1 MSPASPEPSSPVAP
15 HIVAFLR
22 HKRSLNRRYEVEDK
36 ALRLFD
42 RYLNE
47 SGVRTLDEISPAI
60 LDAFFLSRPRNRPR
74 SFNHLVGVVGR
85 LFEWM
90 VEHDIIERS
99 PVTMKPRRRGQP
111 RPPCILGLEQ
121 AQCLVDIAGR
131 LLDRSKA
138 PLRGPTY
145 ATIFS
150 LLFGLGLR
158 VGEVARLRWGD
169 VDRDRGILTIRETK
183 FSKSR
188 LIPVGPRLARRLSAF
203 MDLRMER
210 TPGLPADASV
220 FSFTCGHPVNPGTIS
235 QVFHALVPQLDIAI
249 PPGGTPPHVHDLRH
263 SFAVGR
269 LLRWY
274 RDGGKPADNL
284 MKLSTFMGHV
294 DPLSTAVYLTVTA
307 ELMDAAA
314 DRFERFAAP
323 ISIGDRP

>member
-1 MSPASPEPSSPVAP
+1 MRPALREPSSPAAP
-15 HIVAFLR
+15 HIIAFVR
-22 HKRSLNRRYEVEDK
+22 HKRSLNRRYDVEDK

-47 SGVRTLDEISPAI
+47 SGVKTLNEISPAI
-60 LDAFFLSRPRNRPR
+60 LDSFFLSRPRNRPR

-90 VEHDIIERS
+90 VEHDIIDRS
-99 PVTMKPRRRGQP
+99 PVTMKPRRRGQA
-111 RPPCILGLEQ
+111 RPPCILDLAH
-121 AQCLVDIAGR
+121 AQGLVDIAGR
-131 LLDRSKA
+131 FPDRNKA

-188 LIPVGPRLARRLSAF
+188 LVPMGPRLAHRLSTF
-203 MDLRMER
+203 MDMRMEQA
-210 TPGLPADASV
+210 PGLPADAPV
-220 FSFTCGHPVNPGTIS
+220 FSFTGGRPVNPGTIS
-235 QVFHALVPQLDIAI
+235 QVFHALVPQLNIPV

-284 MKLSTFMGHV
+284 LKLSTFLGHV
-294 DPLSTAVYLTVTA
+294 DPLSTAVYLTITA

-314 DRFERFAAP
+314 DRFQRFAAP
-323 ISIGDRP
+323 ISIGGQP

>member
-1 MSPASPEPSSPVAP
+1 MKPSLPDPSSPLAP
-15 HIVAFLR
+15 HIIGFLR
-22 HKRSLNRRYEVEDK
+22 HKRSLNRRYDVEDK
-36 ALRLFD
+36 VLRLFD

-47 SGVRTLDEISPAI
+47 AGVRTLGEISPAI

-74 SFNHLVGVVGR
+74 SFNQLIGVVGR

-90 VEHDIIERS
+90 VEHDIINRS
-99 PVTMKPRRRGQP
+99 PVTMKPRRRGQA
-111 RPPCILGLEQ
+111 RPPCILGLEHGHR
-121 AQCLVDIAGR
+121 LVDIAGR
-131 LLDRSKA
+131 FPDRNKA

-158 VGEVARLRWGD
+158 VGEAARLRWGD

-188 LIPVGPRLARRLSAF
+188 LVPMGPRLANRLSAF
-203 MDLRMER
+203 MNMRMER
-210 TPGLPADASV
+210 TPGLPSDAPV
-220 FSFTCGHPVNPGTIS
+220 FSFTCGRPIHPGTIS
-235 QVFHALVPQLDIAI
+235 QVFHALVPQLSIPV

-274 RDGGKPADNL
+274 RDGGKPAENL

-294 DPLSTAVYLTVTA
+294 DPVSTAVYLTITT

-314 DRFERFAAP
+314 NRFQTFAAP
-323 ISIGDRP
+323 ISIGGRP

>member
-1 MSPASPEPSSPVAP
+1 MKPSLPDPSSPVAP
-15 HIVAFLR
+15 HIIAFVR
-22 HKRSLNRRYEVEDK
+22 HKRSLNRRYDVEDR

-47 SGVRTLDEISPAI
+47 AGVTTLSEITPAT
-60 LDAFFLSRPRNRPR
+60 LDAFFLGRPRNRPR

-90 VEHDIIERS
+90 VEHDIVDRS

-121 AQCLVDIAGR
+121 AQRLVDLAGQFP
-131 LLDRSKA
+131 DRNKA

-158 VGEVARLRWGD
+158 VGEVARLRWHD
-169 VDRDRGILTIRETK
+169 VDRDRSILTIRETK

-188 LIPVGPRLARRLSAF
+188 LVPMGPRLAGRLFAF
-203 MDLRMER
+203 MNTRQAR
-210 TPGLPADASV
+210 APGLAANAPV
-220 FSFTCGHPVNPGTIS
+220 FSFTCGRPLNPCTIS
-235 QVFHALVPQLDIAI
+235 QVFHALVPQLNVAV
-249 PPGGTPPHVHDLRH
+249 PPGGTQPHVHDLRH

-274 RDGGKPADNL
+274 RDGGKPGDNL

-294 DPLSTAVYLTVTA
+294 DPLSTAVYLTITA

-314 DRFERFAAP
+314 DRFQNFAAA
-323 ISIGDRP
+323 ILTGGRP

>member
-1 MSPASPEPSSPVAP
+1 MRPAAPGPSSPLAP
-15 HIVAFLR
+15 HIAAFLR
-22 HKRSLNRRYEVEDK
+22 HKRSLNRRYDVEDK

-47 SGVRTLDEISPAI
+47 VGVKAIVEINPAI
-60 LDAFFLSRPRNRPR
+60 LDAFFLSRPRERPR

-90 VEHDIIERS
+90 VEHGIIDRS
-99 PVTMKPRRRGQP
+99 PVTMKPRRRGQA
-111 RPPCILGLEQ
+111 RPPCILRLEH
-121 AQCLVDIAGR
+121 AQRLVDIAGQFP
-131 LLDRSKA
+131 DRNKA

-158 VGEVARLRWGD
+158 VGEVARLRWQD

-188 LIPVGPRLARRLSAF
+188 LIPMGPQLARRLSAF
-203 MDLRMER
+203 MDMRMER
-210 TPGLPADASV
+210 APGLPAGAPV
-220 FSFTCGHPVNPGTIS
+220 FSFTGGRPVNPGSIS
-235 QVFHALVPQLDIAI
+235 LVFHALVPHLNI
-249 PPGGTPPHVHDLRH
+249 PVPAGGTPPHVHDLRH

-274 RDGGKPADNL
+274 RDGGKPADEL
-284 MKLSTFMGHV
+284 LKLSTFLGHV
-294 DPLSTAVYLTVTA
+294 DPLSTAVYLTITT

-314 DRFERFAAP
+314 DRFQRFAAP
-323 ISIGDRP
+323 ISIGGRP

>member
-1 MSPASPEPSSPVAP
+1 MRPASPEPSSPVAP
-15 HIVAFLR
+15 HIVAFVR

-47 SGVRTLDEISPAI
+47 SSVKTLDEISPAM

-99 PVTMKPRRRGQP
+99 PVTMKPRRRGQA
-111 RPPCILGLEQ
+111 RPPCILDLEH
-121 AQCLVDIAGR
+121 AQCLIDIAGR
-131 LLDRSKA
+131 LPNRNKA

-145 ATIFS
+145 TTIFS

-169 VDRDRGILTIRETK
+169 VNHDRGILTIRETK

-188 LIPVGPRLARRLSAF
+188 LVPMGPRLAHRLSAF
-203 MDLRMER
+203 MDMRMER
-210 TPGLPADASV
+210 APGLSADAPV
-220 FSFTCGHPVNPGTIS
+220 FSFTRGRPVNPGTIS
-235 QVFHALVPQLDIAI
+235 LAFHALVPQLNIPV

-274 RDGGKPADNL
+274 RDGGKPGDNL

-314 DRFERFAAP
+314 DRFQRFAAP
-323 ISIGDRP
+323 ISIGDQP